1 MKQRIIGP
9 LPLPKTNRNIHEAD
23 ITGSGRLP
31 TPGEHNP
38 PGWRPS
44 LIGTIPL
51 PLFIGLITIFDL
63 ILPPPSQLGSGL
75 RFEPAY
81 LNAIL
86 YTVFVS
92 ITSFFVAYISLKS
105 YLQTGFTVLLV
116 LGSASLALG
125 STSILGTWL
134 ANLPGQLNAGITIV
148 NTGGLC
154 ASIFHLAGGSTTSTG
169 ISIEN
174 APRVRKPLSIAA
186 YVGVLSFTTLLTIAS
201 LDGIIPLFFVLGV
214 GQTPLRMAVLG
225 SSAALFAV
233 SSVLFARLCFSSK
246 SDTLYWYFLALGMTS
261 IGTLA
266 IFFGRAPG
274 DPISWTGR
282 TAQFLGGIYFLQ
294 AVLTAFRRP
303 HPRQS

>member
-125 STSILGTWL
+125 STSILGTWW
-134 ANLPGQLNAGITIV
+134 Q
-148 NTGGLC
+148 
-154 ASIFHLAGGSTTSTG
+154 H
-169 ISIEN
+169 
-174 APRVRKPLSIAA
+174 
-186 YVGVLSFTTLLTIAS
+186 Y
-201 LDGIIPLFFVLGV
+201 LD
-214 GQTPLRMAVLG
+214 
-225 SSAALFAV
+225 
-233 SSVLFARLCFSSK
+233 
-246 SDTLYWYFLALGMTS
+246 WYIHRECS
-261 IGTLA
+261 
-266 IFFGRAPG
+266 
-274 DPISWTGR
+274 
-282 TAQFLGGIYFLQ
+282 
-294 AVLTAFRRP
+294 
-303 HPRQS
+303 